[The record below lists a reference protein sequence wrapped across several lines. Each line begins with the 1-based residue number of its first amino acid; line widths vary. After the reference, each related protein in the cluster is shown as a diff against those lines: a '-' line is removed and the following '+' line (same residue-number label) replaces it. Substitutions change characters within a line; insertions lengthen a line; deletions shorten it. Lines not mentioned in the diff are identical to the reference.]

1 MKGIRSMAG
10 KVRKQTAVI
19 LAVAS
24 LGIAALTGCTSG
36 PPTPQRTVLTTKSA
50 GTYYLATMCP
60 VNVAAD
66 AMTATENTAEA
77 STSETGP
84 DLDSLKAAALAYANA
99 SRAAANRLD
108 NPKVVWPASV
118 RKSILVLRHQ
128 FVAEVPPLSKMATA
142 TKMSDEAAD
151 THGFPDTTNVTAA
164 IKHIR
169 STLGLPSDAS
179 NDTCAA
185 PGSTPSAS
193 SVAPASGVLVN
204 GAGGAY
210 TFHAPLGWTIPKNA
224 PQADA
229 YVIAAEPD
237 AKGFYDTI
245 NVLPAPS
252 TTLSLD
258 EEEQGGVSYLKQVMK
273 ATQVQVRPRVTID
286 GVEGV
291 HLSSLQ
297 TQDGVALWS
306 EQYRVNHGGIAFT
319 INFDFHET
327 ESQAVREALAES
339 VLASWTWT

>member
-1 MKGIRSMAG
+1 MAG

-19 LAVAS
+19 VAVAS

-50 GTYYLATMCP
+50 GAYYLATMCP

-66 AMTATENTAEA
+66 AMSAAENTAEK

-84 DLDSLKAAALAYANA
+84 DLDSLKAAALAYENA
-99 SRAAANRLD
+99 SRAAADRLD

-128 FVAEVPPLSKMATA
+128 FLAEVPPLKEMATA

-151 THGFPDTTNVTAA
+151 THDFPDTTKVTAA
-164 IKHIR
+164 IKLIR
-169 STLGLPSDAS
+169 STLGLPSTAS
-179 NDTCAA
+179 NTCAA

-193 SVAPASGVLVN
+193 SVAPATGVLIE

-210 TFHAPLGWTIPKNA
+210 TFHAPVGWTIPKNA

-229 YVIAAEPD
+229 YAIAAEPD

-252 TTLSLD
+252 TTTNLD
-258 EEEQGGVSYLKQVMK
+258 EEEQGGVSYLEQAMK
-273 ATQVQVRPRVTID
+273 ATHVQVRPRIMIA
-286 GVEGV
+286 GEEGV

-339 VLASWTWT
+339 VLATWAWT